1 LSVQRTINPWLS
13 ALILGVLAFLL
24 DLPRQPPTFGVGIT
38 LWPVFPLL
46 ATTFLGVRC
55 GVVSVLVAV
64 GLLYG
69 FTDHLAYL
77 SDTRGVMLQVVFIG
91 AYLNFTK
98 SLRILEATLWFWL
111 VSMPFM
117 IFWHQSL
124 FALDFN
130 AGVLVIVTKLNAD
143 LFIALVIQWLTF
155 KPNWFS
161 RFMPPHRI
169 STRQMR
175 YDIHQ
180 AARAMLTPVGMLVG
194 LIVAQFLA
202 TESLYVRTQ
211 DIEKQANK
219 LYESHLLRS
228 ELILFQL
235 RRAATEDVF
244 QQAALAEPLASR
256 YIFVCDV
263 TDLNATSR
271 LEQGCAAEHTV
282 RNVMPLVSDF
292 GSVWIDLDVFADI
305 PFLHDEQ
312 DYLAHSLV
320 FEPIDP
326 ASAEDL
332 RSEIQ
337 PASPN
342 PSRHSRLEAM
352 FFRTFVGQGT
362 LSGLQPNQPVMAMK
376 MGILLQDPVE
386 LNLSSSIWGL
396 LAAFS
401 FFTIAMSVYRRVI
414 RRATDGVTDFS
425 RRLSAWRPGTELMV
439 SASPEPFAVLELEA
453 FRTAFE
459 RLVNDFNDNWRELQ
473 MSAQRRASL
482 LARMQGLFKAIS
494 APMSIID
501 GSWAI
506 RADEYN
512 VAAAPL
518 QPWFSQWADAARRL
532 VEIGETPSI
541 DTFAPSE
548 VRMIEAIAKAHEDGE
563 STADIELTLKHYF
576 DDGGEHYYLATVTPV
591 QGLSSDDSDADTEIV
606 IVMIDTSALVEARRK
621 LTHSAKMASIGEV
634 ASGAAHELNQP
645 LNVIRMATHNVL
657 RAVAKG
663 TLDNDSLVAK
673 LERVDQQ
680 VDRAARLVTGMK
692 AFSKTSNETITMVD
706 PSVAVAVALELMH
719 KRITGDNVEVTHHPI
734 EKPVTVNADNT
745 ALQQVVINVVMNA
758 LEAFEVGKVEEKQL
772 FVEES
777 VTEDQFVLA
786 IADNA
791 GGVDP
796 LVLDRIFEPFFTTR
810 GDDYHPGLGLSTCY
824 GIVEGLG
831 GSIVCEPIANG
842 ARFVVRLPINV
853 DLFEVSE
860 DNPLLIDA

>member
-1 LSVQRTINPWLS
+1 M
-13 ALILGVLAFLL
+13 F
-24 DLPRQPPTFGVGIT
+24 
-38 LWPVFPLL
+38 
-46 ATTFLGVRC
+46 
-55 GVVSVLVAV
+55 
-64 GLLYG
+64 
-69 FTDHLAYL
+69 
-77 SDTRGVMLQVVFIG
+77 
-91 AYLNFTK
+91 
-98 SLRILEATLWFWL
+98 
-111 VSMPFM
+111 
-117 IFWHQSL
+117 
-124 FALDFN
+124 
-130 AGVLVIVTKLNAD
+130 
-143 LFIALVIQWLTF
+143 
-155 KPNWFS
+155 
-161 RFMPPHRI
+161 
-169 STRQMR
+169 
-175 YDIHQ
+175 
-180 AARAMLTPVGMLVG
+180 
-194 LIVAQFLA
+194 AQFLA
-202 TESLYVRTQ
+202 TESLFVRTQ

-244 QQAALAEPLASR
+244 QQAALAETLASR
-256 YIFVCDV
+256 YVFVCDI
-263 TDLNATSR
+263 TDLNAASR
-271 LEQGCAAEHTV
+271 LEQGCAAEIST
-282 RNVMPLVSDF
+282 RNVMPLPSDY
-292 GSVWIDLDVFADI
+292 GVVWIDLDVFADI

-312 DYLAHSLV
+312 DYLAHNLV
-320 FEPIDP
+320 FEAIDP

-332 RSEIQ
+332 RPEIQ
-337 PASPN
+337 PALPN
-342 PSRHSRLEAM
+342 PSYHSRLEAT
-352 FFRTFVGQGT
+352 FYRTFMGQNA
-362 LSGLQPNQPVMAMK
+362 LSGLQPNQPVMAIK
-376 MGILLQDPVE
+376 MDILLQDPVE

-396 LAAFS
+396 LAAFT
-401 FFTIAMSVYRRVI
+401 FYVIAMTLYRRMFN
-414 RRATDGVTDFS
+414 RATDGVIDFAS
-425 RRLSAWRPGTELMV
+425 RLSAWQPGTELKV
-439 SASPEPFAVLELEA
+439 LASPGPLRVQELEEFRIA
-453 FRTAFE
+453 FD
-459 RLVNDFNDNWRELQ
+459 RLVEDFNDNWHALQ

-501 GSWAI
+501 SSWAI

-576 DDGGEHYYLATVTPV
+576 DDGGEHYYLASVTPV
-591 QGLSSDDSDADTEIV
+591 QGLSSDDSEADTEIV
-606 IVMIDTSALVEARRK
+606 VVMIDTSALVEARRK

-692 AFSKTSNETITMVD
+692 AFSKTSNETMTMVD
-706 PSVAVAVALELMH
+706 PSAAVAVALELLH
-719 KRITGDNVEVTHHPI
+719 KRITGDNVDVLHQRSEQAVSVT
-734 EKPVTVNADNT
+734 ADNT

-758 LEAFEVGKVEEKQL
+758 LEAFEARQVEDKQLRVEETI
-772 FVEES
+772 VDE
-777 VTEDQFVLA
+777 QFVLS
-786 IADNA
+786 ISDNA
-791 GGVDP
+791 GGIEANA
-796 LVLDRIFEPFFTTR
+796 LERIFEPFFTTR

-831 GSIVCEPIANG
+831 GSIACEPIANG
-842 ARFVVRLPINV
+842 ARFVVRLPINI
-853 DLFEVSE
+853 DLLEVSQE
-860 DNPLLIDA
+860 NPLLVDG